1 MFSVD
6 EAVKKV
12 QLGMELS
19 WFSPYRP
26 CKLLGLCFITM
37 SPNWIQLLPCNMLP
51 DHLLELSLQN
61 IQLRRVES
69 EERKGVKQ
77 V

>member
-1 MFSVD
+1 
-6 EAVKKV
+6 
-12 QLGMELS
+12 
-19 WFSPYRP
+19 
-26 CKLLGLCFITM
+26 M